1 MRPLFALAL
10 LFVLAPA
17 PCASAQDQPKTID
30 QLLDRVAE
38 IRRQRE
44 DLAKLEA
51 AAAAE
56 LRARLKELNDRLAQ
70 LGILIDPPAPRPPAP
85 TPPAPKPPEPKPP
98 ADPLRESIAAAYKA
112 AAGTDDE
119 KRFWARDLAALYR
132 KSARFTRDP
141 AVATGAALKA
151 KMATA
156 AEVLLEGTEALKE
169 VRRAVAGELIGA
181 LGTAEQDLTADQRT
195 AATNLFT
202 RLAGILDAIAAE

>member
-1 MRPLFALAL
+1 MRTLALAL
-10 LFVLAPA
+10 LLVLPATAPA
-17 PCASAQDQPKTID
+17 QDPPRTLD

-51 AAAAE
+51 ATAAE
-56 LRARLKELNDRLAQ
+56 LRAKLKELNDRLAA
-70 LGILIDPPAPRPPAP
+70 LGILVDPPAPKPPV
-85 TPPAPKPPEPKPP
+85 PPAPKPPEPKPP

-141 AVATGAALKA
+141 AVATAAALRA
-151 KMATA
+151 KMAA
-156 AEVLLEGTEALKE
+156 AADVLLEGPDPLKE
-169 VRRAVAGELIGA
+169 VRKAVAGELAAA
-181 LGTAEQDLTADQRT
+181 LGTAEQELTADQRT
-195 AATNLFT
+195 AATLL
-202 RLAGILDAIAAE
+202 LAKLAAILDALAAE